1 MLLIEF
7 AIENN
12 YIRVNKN
19 ILVLTFIY
27 FIHTIN

>member
-7 AIENN
+7 AIKNN